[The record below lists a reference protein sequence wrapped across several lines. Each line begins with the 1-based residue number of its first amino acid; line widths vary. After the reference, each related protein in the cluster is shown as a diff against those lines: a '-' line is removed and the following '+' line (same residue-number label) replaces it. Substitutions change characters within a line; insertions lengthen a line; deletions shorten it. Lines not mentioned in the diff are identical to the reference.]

1 MNLILSRKTGI
12 SVIATPTQTLK
23 LRTPIWTDQTSVDFG
38 STIASPLTTGPIP
51 MGHLMPLVTM
61 LVLALVSCAPE
72 RQRNPPLPDDGI
84 WWLYAS
90 NR

>member
-1 MNLILSRKTGI
+1 
-12 SVIATPTQTLK
+12 
-23 LRTPIWTDQTSVDFG
+23 
-38 STIASPLTTGPIP
+38 